1 MLKLVLDLRWSLLTC
16 DNHSC
21 YLCRYLRNQTP
32 SFSALLAAL
41 LPHFSQHDVVCLFI
55 SQALGVCE
63 CLSVCLL
70 NVCVCVCAFR
80 LLCWA
85 IQRNEKENP
94 NSFSP
99 PHSVALHSLPLQA
112 EIAINIVVVVEQL
125 PDTKIKRNVQ
135 KIAKRRVE
143 TVKTSLAK
151 WKSKE
156 DERHGREWAEG
167 AWMNKL
173 KSEKKNR
180 KQNRNGAQNMK
191 CLCKWNKTVV
201 LLLLLPSH
209 SRLIC
214 WSLSAPAGVLI
225 GTLLLQLGSYR
236 STL

>member
-1 MLKLVLDLRWSLLTC
+1 MLPLPLSQEPDSFVQCTACCTASPFQPAW
-16 DNHSC
+16 
-21 YLCRYLRNQTP
+21 CRLFVHKP
-32 SFSALLAAL
+32 SFGRVWVFIC
-41 LPHFSQHDVVCLFI
+41 LPF
-55 SQALGVCE
+55 E
-63 CLSVCLL
+63 C
-70 NVCVCVCAFR
+70 VCVCV
-80 LLCWA
+80 LLGFCVG
-85 IQRNEKENP
+85 P
-94 NSFSP
+94 FSEMRKRTPTPSPP